1 MRGMKEGR
9 SLGSMENVGFGT
21 SVSFDIDE
29 IPTPKRRRGS
39 KKEDKEGLEDSEVTA
54 CPGCGHGIDEGEW
67 LDALVGFTSGARDF
81 MIGNP
86 VRARIVQTLRNE
98 VSRMKTPNPTEDWEM
113 EIVSRLMN
121 EIERIVSAEIR
132 RTNMDGDNSVSA
144 QRELIITEYE
154 RSILPS
160 LESEIRQQV
169 EKELWGQFEQAWRE
183 RSRE

>member
-1 MRGMKEGR
+1 MKEGR
-9 SLGSMENVGFGT
+9 FLGSMETVGLGT

-29 IPTPKRRRGS
+29 MPTPKRRRGHQ
-39 KKEDKEGLEDSEVTA
+39 KGVEEGPEDSEVNA
-54 CPGCGHGIDEGEW
+54 CPGCGHDIDEREW
-67 LDALVGFTSGARDF
+67 LDALVGFTSGAQDF

-113 EIVSRLMN
+113 EIVSRLMK

-132 RTNMDGDNSVSA
+132 RTAMDGDNSASS

-154 RSILPS
+154 SSIRPS

-169 EKELWGQFEQAWRE
+169 EKELWSQFEQAWRE

>member
-1 MRGMKEGR
+1 MKEGR
-9 SLGSMENVGFGT
+9 PLGSMEKVGFGT
-21 SVSFDIDE
+21 SVSFDIE
-29 IPTPKRRRGS
+29 EAPAPKRRRGRQKGS
-39 KKEDKEGLEDSEVTA
+39 EEGSEDNEVTA
-54 CPGCGHGIDEGEW
+54 CPGCGHDIDEREW
-67 LDALVGFTSGARDF
+67 LDALVGFASGARDF

-113 EIVSRLMN
+113 EIVSRLLN

-132 RTNMDGDNSVSA
+132 RTSMDGDNSVSA

-154 RSILPS
+154 SSILPT

-169 EKELWGQFEQAWRE
+169 EKELWVQFEQAWRE